1 MPNDFIGDLSKARLL
16 ELVGPLLSGKK
27 SGMVLIKGE
36 EVGELHLEGGSIVHA
51 KTGAS
56 TGEEAILAM
65 MEWENGRAT
74 FDWEAT
80 APERTVYMPTEQ
92 LVQSWTNREKE
103 WKKIREV
110 ISSVHTSFRIPLDG
124 NPGDKNVKAT
134 EWKVLALCDGTR
146 TVGDIA
152 RTLNWH
158 IFETCKL
165 VHQMVGTGLIEKASE
180 KPVEKEVAA
189 RRTVNGNF
197 FPFIENE
204 LRKIM
209 GPMAPIILD
218 DKIAEL
224 GESKDAF
231 PEDMVQPFV
240 QAVGEEITHNA
251 KRALFTKAMT
261 EFFAQMQH

>member
-1 MPNDFIGDLSKARLL
+1 MPNDFIGDLSKARLF

-51 KTGAS
+51 KTGGS

-65 MEWENGRAT
+65 MEWETGRAT

-92 LVQSWTNREKE
+92 LVQSWTSREKE

-110 ISSVHTSFRIPLDG
+110 IPSGQTVFRIPVDG
-124 NPGDKNVKAT
+124 APEDKSIKAM

-146 TVGDIA
+146 TVADIA
-152 RTLNWH
+152 GVLKWH
-158 IFETCKL
+158 IFETSKV
-165 VHQMVGTGLIEKASE
+165 VHQMVGSGLLEKASE
-180 KPVEKEVAA
+180 KAVEEEVAA
-189 RRTVNGNF
+189 KRTVNGNF
-197 FPFIENE
+197 FPTVENE

-209 GPMAPIILD
+209 GPMAPIVLD
-218 DKIAEL
+218 DKIAEF
-224 GESKDAF
+224 GESRDAF
-231 PEDMVQPFV
+231 PEDMVQSFV
-240 QAVGEEITHNA
+240 QAIGEEITHNA
-251 KRALFTKAMT
+251 KRALFTKVMT
-261 EFFAQMQH
+261 EFLAQMQH